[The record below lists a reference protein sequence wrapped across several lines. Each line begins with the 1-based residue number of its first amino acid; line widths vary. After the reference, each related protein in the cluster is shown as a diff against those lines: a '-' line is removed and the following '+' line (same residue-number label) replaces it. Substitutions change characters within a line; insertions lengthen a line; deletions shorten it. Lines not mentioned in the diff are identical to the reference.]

1 MTPICPE
8 LLYARKIGSNFEGR
22 PFVKYQI
29 LEIMRNVKT
38 FFETLTINVL
48 EFKISP
54 ALKKHFQI
62 DDPPLIYNTDI
73 SKNESTLGPMLM
85 MLRC

>member
-8 LLYARKIGSNFEGR
+8 LLYARKIGSNFDGR

-38 FFETLTINVL
+38 FLL
-48 EFKISP
+48 KLKRSY
-54 ALKKHFQI
+54 ALKTHFQI
-62 DDPPLIYNTDI
+62 HDQPLIYNTDI
-73 SKNESTLGPMLM
+73 SKNGSTLGPTLM